1 MKILFVCH
9 GNICRSVM
17 AEMVLK
23 QMLRERNVEGVEV
36 DSCATSREEIGNG
49 IYPPA
54 KACLERHGVS
64 LERHVARQITL
75 GDIAESDMIF
85 VMDKNNLRNLEHM
98 FGRDVACAGKIRML
112 MEITGNHREVADP
125 WYTGDFE
132 ATYRDVVAGCKAI
145 MNA

>member
-1 MKILFVCH
+1 MWLTQAQMVELFAV
-9 GNICRSVM
+9 
-17 AEMVLK
+17 
-23 QMLRERNVEGVEV
+23 
-36 DSCATSREEIGNG
+36 
-49 IYPPA
+49 
-54 KACLERHGVS
+54 LERHGVS
-64 LERHVARQITL
+64 LERRVARQITL

-132 ATYRDVVAGCKAI
+132 ATYRDVVAGCEGIINDVKTKTI
-145 MNA
+145 V